1 MVTKSEVLYARF
13 QKRAAELAGEPPEPK
28 KKAKVSAAVVA
39 KKGAPSTEH
48 SVAGRGEGPGS
59 RGASSGGATVALPCP
74 APISQVPGRQ
84 EAPSTDQGGISS
96 MADLA
101 LVCPAPILRQ
111 SDRPPVR
118 PQFPSP
124 EPGNSQGATGPPPLR
139 PAEPSLPGSS
149 GRQGHQERVPYAP
162 GWAVFEG
169 DSALDNPQMARE
181 VLRVALLPADQAKI
195 RSMNYGAF
203 MDSALCS
210 AIRNSRLSG
219 ASPKASARARR
230 GRGEASGVRG
240 RATGAPDENGGAED
254 EIRALTAELEEEKGA
269 HVLARSEVRAAEV
282 RLAEAES
289 TLAIREQEVREAHLK
304 AQELKARLL
313 DAQSLLVTHEREM
326 KNLERKA
333 GYHEAREKEAREQAQ
348 NAVKFFRES
357 EEFRDLLEEE
367 GVNGLIQSFK
377 DFRNQLRW
385 LLPDFD
391 LNLLQPGAGVEESEA
406 GTPAVDEAAEEGPA
420 GAPEAAP
427 EVTEDGH
434 VETSAAEEP
443 AIPEV
448 AEDNV
453 VEP

>member
-1 MVTKSEVLYARF
+1 MVTKSEVLYSRF
-13 QKRAAELAGEPPEPK
+13 QKRAAELVGEPPEPK
-28 KKAKVSAAVVA
+28 KKAKVSAAVVTE
-39 KKGAPSTEH
+39 KGAPSTEH
-48 SVAGRGEGPGS
+48 SEAGRGEGPGS

-101 LVCPAPILRQ
+101 LACPAPILRQ

-139 PAEPSLPGSS
+139 PAEPSLPSSS

-169 DSALDNPQMARE
+169 DSALDNPQTAHE
-181 VLRVALLPADQAKI
+181 VLRVALLLADQAKI

-210 AIRNSRLSG
+210 AIRHLHETETMMHIIQDYRE
-219 ASPKASARARR
+219 RARR
-230 GRGEASGVRG
+230 HQRGHEEAEARRLVSKAERQQLQT
-240 RATGAPDENGGAED
+240 RMGAAED
-254 EIRALTAELEEEKGA
+254 EIRALTTELEEEKGA
-269 HVLARSEVRAAEV
+269 HALARSEVRAAEV
-282 RLAEAES
+282 CLAETES
-289 TLAIREQEVREAHLK
+289 TLAIREQKVREAHLK
-304 AQELKARLL
+304 AQELEARLL
-313 DAQSLLVTHEREM
+313 DAQSLLVAREREM

-348 NAVKFFRES
+348 NAVKLFRES

-367 GVNGLIQSFK
+367 GVNGLIQGFK
-377 DFRNQLRW
+377 DFRNQLR
-385 LLPDFD
+385 
-391 LNLLQPGAGVEESEA
+391 
-406 GTPAVDEAAEEGPA
+406 
-420 GAPEAAP
+420 
-427 EVTEDGH
+427 
-434 VETSAAEEP
+434 
-443 AIPEV
+443 
-448 AEDNV
+448 
-453 VEP
+453 